1 MSFNKILVSA
11 ALMAALLLSGCGN
24 EATVTGP
31 EGEEIKLPRS
41 VEFAAGKLDTD
52 VTELS
57 IALEEGEAEQLKYFT
72 NLQTADFTG
81 SACLEDIKLW
91 AEENPQVEVYYTVT
105 LPDGTVLDT
114 ESKSADLSLMDG
126 AGVRKAAESLSLLP
140 ELRSIELGYQ
150 REELSWDD
158 IGVLQQACPGVKI
171 KYYFELYGKEFDL
184 QNTQLNLRHASVN
197 DGYEG
202 CPSLRAAMDHMPNLS
217 YLDMDSCDVPN
228 EEMAKI
234 RDDYPDVKVVWRIWF
249 GSEMAYSVRTDV
261 EMILASKPSVGGFVD
276 EVNGEDLKYCTEV
289 KYLDLGHN
297 ATLRD
302 ISFVEYMPKL
312 EVLILAMA
320 KWSDATPLA
329 SCPNLEY
336 LEIQTTNCTDLRPL
350 SGLKNLRHINLGFIP
365 ALEDISPLYELTELE
380 RLWLGSNN
388 GVPQEQVEEMQ
399 RRAPNCRINTET
411 YDDPTGGGWR
421 YGYHPEGYMYSEPRY
436 ILLRLQF
443 NDYKYSEYSFYW
455 NDPLYYA
462 YN

>member
-126 AGVRKAAESLSLLP
+126 DGVRKAAESLSLLP
-140 ELRSIELGYQ
+140 ELRSIELGYE

-158 IGVLQQACPGVKI
+158 IGVLQQACPDVKI

-217 YLDMDSCDVPN
+217 YLDMDSCHVPN

-249 GSEMAYSVRTDV
+249 GSEMTYSVRTDV

-276 EVNGEDLKYCTEV
+276 EVNGADLKYCTEV

-336 LEIQTTNCTDLRPL
+336 LEIQTTNCTDLSPL